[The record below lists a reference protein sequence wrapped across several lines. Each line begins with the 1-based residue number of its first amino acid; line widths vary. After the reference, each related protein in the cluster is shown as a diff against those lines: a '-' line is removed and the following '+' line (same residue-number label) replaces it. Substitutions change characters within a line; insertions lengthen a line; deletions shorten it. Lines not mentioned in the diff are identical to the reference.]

1 MEAVIV
7 FLLLSVSAQEKGE
20 NSRMMTAPEV
30 GQTVL
35 VRGSP
40 YIVEGCTEQA
50 LPETTQQ
57 NQHLVTFS
65 CLDENSLDEKLQVI
79 WELEPGAEMRE
90 ASSLPDVRAFDDP
103 GDLDA
108 FLHAVRWGII
118 SQMDH
123 SNMQSPFRSGIEPED
138 YQLEPV
144 ARALTMQEPMLRNR
158 AATVLIVCPAS
169 LQYLWRDEMR
179 DKFGLE
185 FRIINSESVSHLRR
199 QRGIHVNPWTHFP
212 RLITSIDYFKQD
224 RVFQRFC
231 EPLPAEGT
239 GSWPRRYDLLIVD
252 EAHNISPAGSLH
264 YAKPS
269 LRTRI
274 IRRIVPHFEHRLFL
288 TATPHNGYSESF
300 SALLEILDP
309 QRSIRGVTPTADML
323 RQVMVRHMKSD
334 IVAFD
339 GTPRFPRREIHPLE
353 VAYSEEERTVHRLFQ
368 RYADLCTARLRDAG
382 GVPWLAMR
390 FVLILLKKRLFSSPR
405 AFASTLEKHAAS
417 RSRARTA
424 PRRPR
429 QAQWHLPDFEEMT
442 DNEAAEAL
450 DNATATLPC
459 PDTEEEQALTEL
471 RGWAQRSMQR
481 RDSKAE
487 HLLDW
492 LQQTLCPGG
501 VWNRTRVVIFT
512 EYMDTQ
518 HYLAELLS
526 KSGMGGERLICL
538 NGATSAQ
545 ERERFKAAF
554 QADPDTSPVRILLGT
569 DAASEGINLQN
580 HCSRLIHYEIPWN
593 PSRLEQR
600 NGRVDRH
607 GQHAPVVDIYH
618 FVAADLAQGQH
629 DVMVADLEFLYR
641 VVNKVETIRQD
652 LGKVGPVIAEQVEQA
667 MLAGGNRRRELVTSR
682 AERDAEA
689 ARTLLKLDRDL
700 KRILQDIHSRMDA
713 TRNELLLTPEHV
725 RHTVE
730 VALRLANQPPL
741 TPVDVPRLP
750 AGRAFRLPAFNG
762 AWAACLEG
770 NAHPYTLQPRPVVFS
785 GDDAAGRDD
794 VVLAHLNHR
803 LVSMSLR
810 LLRAQLWA
818 SALHRR
824 RFFSLAEAQTLPC
837 LLEKSADAQQSVTDK
852 LGLQVR
858 GAITEFLRALDRLDR
873 NARAGSLL
881 SGIPA
886 PQLYEAALTVMMRVV
901 FLLSAE
907 ERGLLRLGE
916 PAYDQAYAASTLCGS
931 LREQADKQGEEV
943 LGYRHD
949 AWVRLLSLFR
959 AVYGG
964 IRHESLRLPA
974 YGGSLFDPDAYPF
987 LEGRPQGSCWRDTP
1001 ARPLPVDNRVI
1012 LHMLES
1018 LQFLRDR
1025 QTTGRD
1031 EAGRLSFRGLDV
1043 EQIGHVYEGLLD
1055 RTAARAEGVL
1065 LGLAGKS
1072 GAELFLSLDEA
1083 EAWLAQGEAHLLA
1096 RLRDLTGSTQAS
1108 LKKQLLGERPR
1119 GRGRGRGQAALST
1132 ESDAQDEAARR
1143 EVGLH
1148 MACNGDTALLEH
1160 VRPFADLLRQDSFGL
1175 PVIVP
1180 DRGLYVTS
1188 GSQRRDT
1195 GTHYTPPSLTEML
1208 VAATLEPHVYH
1219 GPAEGL
1225 PREQWRLHDAERL
1238 LSLKVCDMAMG
1249 SGAFLVQ
1256 ACRYLADRLLAAW
1269 ATPASSSPNEPLPE
1283 DAEERLALARRLV
1296 ADRCLYGVDNYPMA
1310 VEMAKLSLWLVTL
1323 QKDRPFSFLDHALR
1337 CGDALIMAVLGA
1349 RGRRGSRRS
1358 PAQGSFQ

>member
-1 MEAVIV
+1 
-7 FLLLSVSAQEKGE
+7 
-20 NSRMMTAPEV
+20 MMTAPEV

-35 VRGSP
+35 VRGRP
-40 YIVEGCTEQA
+40 YIVEECTEQA

-57 NQHLVTFS
+57 NQHLVTLS
-65 CLDENSLDEKLQVI
+65 CLDENSLDETLQVI
-79 WELEPGAEMRE
+79 WELEPGAEIRE

-144 ARALTMQEPMLRNR
+144 ARALTMPRVNLLLADDVGLGKTIEAGLTMQELMLRNR
-158 AATVLIVCPAS
+158 ATTVLIVCPAS
-169 LQYLWRDEMR
+169 LQYQWRDEMR

-231 EPLPAEGT
+231 ETLPAEGA

-252 EAHNISPAGSLH
+252 EAHNIAPAGSLH

-309 QRSIRGVTPTADML
+309 QRFIRGVTPTADML
-323 RQVMVRHMKSD
+323 RQVMVRRMKSD

-368 RYADLCTARLRDAG
+368 RYAALCTARLRDAG

-424 PRRPR
+424 PRRHR
-429 QAQWHLPDFEEMT
+429 QAQWQLPDFEEMT

-450 DNATATLPC
+450 DEVLDNAAATLPC
-459 PDTEEEQALTEL
+459 PDAEEEQALTEL

-518 HYLAELLS
+518 HYLAELLN

-629 DVMVADLEFLYR
+629 DVMAADLEFLYR

-689 ARTLLKLDRDL
+689 ARSLLKLDRDL

-741 TPVDVPRLP
+741 TPVDVPGLP

-818 SALHRR
+818 SDLDRRLHRNACR
-824 RFFSLAEAQTLPC
+824 LVPSSLISEPVVVVLGRIIVVGSTSQRIYEEMIMAGGRIRAGRFARMGMQELESFWNSAMSLAPVRAEGLEA
-837 LLEKSADAQQSVTDK
+837 D
-852 LGLQVR
+852 
-858 GAITEFLRALDRLDR
+858 
-873 NARAGSLL
+873 
-881 SGIPA
+881 
-886 PQLYEAALTVMMRVV
+886 
-901 FLLSAE
+901 
-907 ERGLLRLGE
+907 LGE
-916 PAYDQAYAASTLCGS
+916 LWTRIGPAVRQALEVRCDERLKTLQS
-931 LREQADKQGEEV
+931 RMERRAQDEVARFSAVMDELAVMIRKHLEEM
-943 LGYRHD
+943 RTPQQ
-949 AWVRLLSLFR
+949 LSLF
-959 AVYGG
+959 
-964 IRHESLRLPA
+964 
-974 YGGSLFDPDAYPF
+974 
-987 LEGRPQGSCWRDTP
+987 
-1001 ARPLPVDNRVI
+1001 
-1012 LHMLES
+1012 
-1018 LQFLRDR
+1018 
-1025 QTTGRD
+1025 
-1031 EAGRLSFRGLDV
+1031 
-1043 EQIGHVYEGLLD
+1043 
-1055 RTAARAEGVL
+1055 
-1065 LGLAGKS
+1065 
-1072 GAELFLSLDEA
+1072 
-1083 EAWLAQGEAHLLA
+1083 
-1096 RLRDLTGSTQAS
+1096 
-1108 LKKQLLGERPR
+1108 
-1119 GRGRGRGQAALST
+1119 
-1132 ESDAQDEAARR
+1132 
-1143 EVGLH
+1143 
-1148 MACNGDTALLEH
+1148 
-1160 VRPFADLLRQDSFGL
+1160 
-1175 PVIVP
+1175 
-1180 DRGLYVTS
+1180 
-1188 GSQRRDT
+1188 
-1195 GTHYTPPSLTEML
+1195 
-1208 VAATLEPHVYH
+1208 
-1219 GPAEGL
+1219 
-1225 PREQWRLHDAERL
+1225 
-1238 LSLKVCDMAMG
+1238 
-1249 SGAFLVQ
+1249 
-1256 ACRYLADRLLAAW
+1256 
-1269 ATPASSSPNEPLPE
+1269 
-1283 DAEERLALARRLV
+1283 DAEEREAFQADVNVLQARLRRIPAEKEEECRHLRARYAQPRQTLFPLAILWFIPQSLAR
-1296 ADRCLYGVDNYPMA
+1296 G
-1310 VEMAKLSLWLVTL
+1310 
-1323 QKDRPFSFLDHALR
+1323 
-1337 CGDALIMAVLGA
+1337 
-1349 RGRRGSRRS
+1349 GSR
-1358 PAQGSFQ
+1358 